1 MAVRKDALGLH
12 PNFRKKTAQV
22 LVGSG
27 RAGAFPVVTRRIVY
41 NIDNETRRISLY
53 STSSYLLFRR

>member
-27 RAGAFPVVTRRIVY
+27 REGAFPVVMRRIVY
-41 NIDNETRRISLY
+41 NINNETRRISLY